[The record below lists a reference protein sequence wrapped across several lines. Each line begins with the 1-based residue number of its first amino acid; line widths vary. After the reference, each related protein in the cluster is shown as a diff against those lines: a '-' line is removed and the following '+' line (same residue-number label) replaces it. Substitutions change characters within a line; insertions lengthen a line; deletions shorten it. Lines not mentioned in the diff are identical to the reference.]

1 VHGLRANLA
10 RDRWLECHDG
20 RGAAGYHAAIA
31 GKASQDAAWGGELA
45 MGAWVALTLL
55 MIAGLALLLRA
66 DAGSIAGFDP
76 SDFAIAVAALAMVI
90 FLGSS
95 IAGSYR
101 GRAGQAVRDLL
112 TWVTMA
118 LLLVAGYSYRDEIFS
133 LGYRVIGELL
143 PPGSN
148 LRGEA
153 QVEGAQAIRIRRRS
167 DGHFVVKPQVNGV
180 SLTMLVDTGAS
191 TVVLKPADAQRLGVD
206 TERLRYSV
214 PVQTANGTTYA
225 AHVRLR
231 SVNLGPI
238 VLNDVE
244 ALVAKPGALKEN
256 LLGMSFLSRLR
267 SYEFSGE
274 FLTLRI

>member
-1 VHGLRANLA
+1 
-10 RDRWLECHDG
+10 
-20 RGAAGYHAAIA
+20 
-31 GKASQDAAWGGELA
+31 
-45 MGAWVALTLL
+45 MGAWIALTLL
-55 MIAGLALLLRA
+55 VIAGLALLLRA

-76 SDFAIAVAALAMVI
+76 SDFAIAVAGVALVI

-112 TWVTMA
+112 TWSAMA
-118 LLLVAGYSYRDEIFS
+118 LVLVAGYSYRNELFS
-133 LGYRVIGELL
+133 FGHRVVGELL
-143 PPGSN
+143 PPGAA
-148 LRGEA
+148 LRPDSQIEGERS
-153 QVEGAQAIRIRRRS
+153 VKIRRRS
-167 DGHFVVKPQVNGV
+167 DGHFVAKLQANGV

-191 TVVLKPADAQRLGVD
+191 TVVLKPADAQRLGIDV
-206 TERLRYSV
+206 ERLRYTV

-231 SVNLGPI
+231 NVTLGGI
-238 VLNDVE
+238 SLNDVE

-267 SYEFSGE
+267 SYEFTTDT
-274 FLTLRI
+274 LTLRS